1 MNAPTVLPNADTV
14 NLATCELSYHLRQG
28 DVFVTPKDADVWL
41 VIENG
46 KNAVSISG
54 GHKVFSLTRPTS
66 RDDLMEV
73 CRGWK
78 AVLILGALH
87 VTTGV

>member
-1 MNAPTVLPNADTV
+1 MNTPTVLPGADTV

-28 DVFVTPKDADVWL
+28 DVFVTPKDADAWL

-46 KNAVSISG
+46 KNAVRLSTGS
-54 GHKVFSLTRPTS
+54 KLFSRCPVS
-66 RDDLMEV
+66 RDDLMET
-73 CRGWK
+73 CRGVK

-87 VTTGV
+87 MTTGV